1 MSLNKD
7 DFISNINKICYI
19 EKTNPDDW
27 LRVRLNDGRTV
38 ALPSY
43 LKVKLEEIKD
53 GREYFKILE
62 GAYRGKKAS
71 VKQQKHFLGVVSGSY
86 FTTSCRRRPPAVL
99 NFDREAEKLS
109 IEGLGTYHAITEN
122 NPISKGTYDLEIP
135 DAPHDGGSYYLNY
148 SRYAKTWFRIGHSGD
163 RYLHPGERSA
173 GCISVKDTKRW
184 TEIYR
189 YLIIS
194 RKRDS
199 RSVGVV
205 KVT

>member
-19 EKTNPDDW
+19 EKINPDDW

-86 FTTSCRRRPPAVL
+86 FTTSCLRRPPAVL
-99 NFDREAEKLS
+99 TFDRGAEKLS
-109 IEGLGTYHAITEN
+109 IEGLGTYHAKTDEG
-122 NPISKGTYDLEIP
+122 NPISKGSYNIEIP
-135 DAPHDGGSYYLNY
+135 DAPHTGGNYYLGD
-148 SRYAKTWFRIGHSGD
+148 SRYAKTWFRIGHS
-163 RYLHPGERSA
+163 LHPGERSA
-173 GCISVKDTKRW
+173 GCITVKDTKRW

-199 RSVGVV
+199 RSVGIV
-205 KVT
+205 KVI